1 MFNYSFQHQNNFN
14 RGLLVVIVSLLTYFF
29 RLVFI
34 TTLIELICKKKQL
47 FKTNYLS
54 ILIFIF

>member
-29 RLVFI
+29 RLIFI
-34 TTLIELICKKKQL
+34 ITLIELIYKKKTVVKNKL
-47 FKTNYLS
+47 L
-54 ILIFIF
+54 